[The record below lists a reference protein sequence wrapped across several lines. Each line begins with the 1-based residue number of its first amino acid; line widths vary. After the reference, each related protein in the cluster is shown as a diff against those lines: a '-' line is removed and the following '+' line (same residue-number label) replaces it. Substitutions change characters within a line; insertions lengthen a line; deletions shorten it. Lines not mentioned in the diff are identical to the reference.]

1 MVCSGEKWYFF
12 STSTQI
18 LDSLYV
24 PGHTFSSMSKVHIK
38 AIEKHYLDFFFIFVV
53 DRKIAIF
60 LNLMSLS
67 FIGNMPSSS

>member
-1 MVCSGEKWYFF
+1 MVFF

-38 AIEKHYLDFFFIFVV
+38 AIEKHFWIFFIFVV